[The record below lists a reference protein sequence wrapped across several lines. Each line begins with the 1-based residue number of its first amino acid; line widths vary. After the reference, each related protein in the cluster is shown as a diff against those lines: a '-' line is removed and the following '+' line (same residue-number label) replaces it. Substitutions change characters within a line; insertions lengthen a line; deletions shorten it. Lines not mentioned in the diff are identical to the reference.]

1 MKVKK
6 RIRKIIKININYYKK
21 RTIFLYNYL
30 NKHSKEKTIKLSHLK
45 TKK

>member
-21 RTIFLYNYL
+21 LTIFLNNFL
-30 NKHSKEKTIKLSHLK
+30 NKYSKEKKINLSHLK